1 MSLNWREIDRVLDE
15 LPLVDCHVRKIV
27 QPDFRNLVFECFRPG
42 ESFHLL
48 VCLEPRA
55 CRIHRTS
62 WAPKTGGR
70 RQRFEQLLRSRL
82 QGGRITSVEHVNR
95 DRIVCITV
103 RRSGETLL
111 LWIRLWGPAANALLT
126 DETGTII
133 DACFRRP
140 GKNEVSGGTYAPQ
153 ARTSAPQ
160 PSTSSAAAHPASPA
174 AHSAADDFVV
184 RELPGEGDFN
194 ARLDRHYRGE
204 ASAQRLKLARERAR
218 RDLAAEIDRLSQR
231 RETVQQR
238 LREAEDDTRFQRF
251 GDLIMA
257 NLHAV
262 APGSRWLTV
271 EDYESPGNEV
281 TIELDERMSATA
293 NAERYYR
300 RRKRAAAARGH
311 LEQELQQIDRAL
323 AETQAR
329 LASVDT
335 EQDPLILEAA
345 VGRAGAGRGGAP
357 GGRESTPPPGLSF
370 SSGPFRILLGRT
382 AKENDE
388 LLRRHTRG
396 NDLWLHARDYP
407 GAYVFVKQI
416 PGKSVPL
423 EVLLDAAT
431 LALAYSKGKGDGDV
445 YYTPVKYLRRAKH
458 GKTGTVIPTQE
469 KNLAVRVDSNRLARL
484 RGSAP
489 PA

>member
-27 QPDFRNLVFECFRPG
+27 QPDFRNLVLECFRPG

-48 VCLEPRA
+48 ISLEPRA

-62 WAPKTGGR
+62 WAPKAGGR

-82 QGGRITSVEHVNR
+82 QGGRITSVEHVNC

-103 RRSGETLL
+103 RRGGEILQ

-140 GKNEVSGGTYAPQ
+140 GKNEVSGGTY
-153 ARTSAPQ
+153 TPQ
-160 PSTSSAAAHPASPA
+160 PRISSPAAPA
-174 AHSAADDFVV
+174 AHSVADDFVV

-194 ARLDRHYRGE
+194 ARLDRHYRFE
-204 ASAQRLKLARERAR
+204 ASARRLELARERSR
-218 RDLAAEIDRLSQR
+218 RELTAEMDRLSQR
-231 RETVQQR
+231 RETVLHR
-238 LREAEDDTRFQRF
+238 LRETEDDARFQRL
-251 GDLIMA
+251 GNLIMA

-281 TIELDERMSATA
+281 TIELDERLSASA
-293 NAERYYR
+293 NAERYFR
-300 RRKRAAAARGH
+300 RRKRASAARVH
-311 LEQELQQIDRAL
+311 LEQDLQQIEHGL

-329 LASVDT
+329 LTSVDT
-335 EQDPLILEAA
+335 EQDPRVLEAA
-345 VGRAGAGRGGAP
+345 IGRATAGRGDAT
-357 GGRESTPPPGLSF
+357 GGRETTPPPGLSF

-396 NDLWLHARDYP
+396 NDIWLHARDYP

-431 LALAYSKGKGDGDV
+431 LALAYSKGKADGDV

-469 KNLAVRVDSNRLARL
+469 KNLTVRIDPSRLARL
-484 RGSAP
+484 RGGTSSE
-489 PA
+489 

>member
-42 ESFHLL
+42 ESFNLL

-55 CRIHRTS
+55 CRIHRTT
-62 WAPKTGGR
+62 WAPKAGGR

-82 QGGRITSVEHVNR
+82 QGGRITSVEHVNQ
-95 DRIVCITV
+95 DRIVRIAV
-103 RRSGETLL
+103 RRGGETLR
-111 LWIRLWGPAANALLT
+111 LWIRLWGPAANAVLT
-126 DETGTII
+126 DEAGTVI

-140 GKNEVSGGTYAPQ
+140 GKNEVSGGTYD
-153 ARTSAPQ
+153 PQ
-160 PSTSSAAAHPASPA
+160 PRAAAVPSTGATASDA
-174 AHSAADDFVV
+174 FVV

-194 ARLDRHYRGE
+194 ARLDRHYRQE
-204 ASAQRLKLARERAR
+204 SATQRLELARERSR
-218 RDLAAEIDRLSQR
+218 RELLSEVDRLSQR
-231 RETVQQR
+231 REMVLQR
-238 LREAEDDTRFQRF
+238 LQETEDDTRFRKL

-281 TIELDERMSATA
+281 TIELDERLSATG
-293 NAERYYR
+293 NAERYFR
-300 RRKRAAAARGH
+300 RRKRAAAARVH
-311 LEQELQQIDRAL
+311 LEQEQQQIERAL
-323 AETQAR
+323 ADTQAR
-329 LASVDT
+329 LAAVET
-335 EQDPLILEAA
+335 EQDPRVLEETILRSTTGR
-345 VGRAGAGRGGAP
+345 VGTT

-370 SSGPFRILLGRT
+370 ASGPFRILLGRT

-396 NDLWLHARDYP
+396 NDIWLHARDYP
-407 GAYVFVKQI
+407 GAYVFVKQV

-423 EVLLDAAT
+423 DVLLDAAT
-431 LALAYSKGKGDGDV
+431 LALAYSKAKGDGDV

-469 KNLAVRVDSNRLARL
+469 KNLAIRIDPQRLARL
-484 RGSAP
+484 RGPSA
-489 PA
+489 